1 MAQGDLILINP
12 IIIGIAAGDHCCQS
26 LQFQLSPLEWH
37 FGIKVSSSQMEWCF
51 QGWRYEDIYQT
62 IAGSFVGDDKFTNRK
77 KTPQII
83 KTNGVMNMPTR
94 KQVDTS
100 TSSKLHWSREA
111 GVGGGQLV
119 LVELGTRYATSVRV
133 KDRLGEKKIEGNGF
147 ITRGCTAQSKS
158 GNSRNVFPNKCY
170 FSSTNWMPSS
180 KPLSQYLHLKT

>member
-1 MAQGDLILINP
+1 MAQEDLILINP
-12 IIIGIAAGDHCCQS
+12 IIVGVAAGDHCCQS

-37 FGIKVSSSQMEWCF
+37 FGMKVSSSQMEWCF

-62 IAGSFVGDDKFTNRK
+62 VAGSFVGDDKFTNKK

-111 GVGGGQLV
+111 GVGG
-119 LVELGTRYATSVRV
+119 TTSSCWIRH
-133 KDRLGEKKIEGNGF
+133 KICHICQSERQIGRKKN
-147 ITRGCTAQSKS
+147 RGKRFH
-158 GNSRNVFPNKCY
+158 N
-170 FSSTNWMPSS
+170 
-180 KPLSQYLHLKT
+180 